1 MKLSCLQENLQAGLD
16 TVRRAVA
23 SRSTLPI
30 VQSVLL
36 CTENGMLTLH
46 ATDLEMSITTRIGAM
61 IEEEGATVV
70 PFKLLSGLARS
81 LAPDRVDL
89 EIVEPD
95 EDDPTHGMKGNRML
109 QIKCGKSVTN
119 VTVADPAD
127 FPPTPE
133 VPDEI
138 NVAIEVS
145 KLRTAIGMV
154 VPAAATEPTRP
165 VLTAVHMT
173 LQNDVLEMAAADGF
187 RLSMYRDRL
196 SADLEENISVN
207 VPARSISEVQRLA
220 GRHDGTVRMAMS
232 RVDPATVRFT
242 MDQTVL
248 VSQLIVGQ
256 FPNYEQLIP
265 DRYETRVIVE
275 LEDFRRAT
283 QSAAVLAKDNSS
295 NIVRLESEL
304 NPDEETGTMVVSG
317 RSEEIGHTRNEFQV
331 EQIDGP
337 GGRIAFNVRYLESL
351 INTMGKGR
359 LAMEINDSSAPAVF
373 RMADE
378 DQQDK
383 FAHVVMPMH
392 VQW

>member
-16 TVRRAVA
+16 TVGRAVA

-36 CTENGMLTLH
+36 HTENGMLTLH

-81 LAPDRVDL
+81 LAPDRVDM
-89 EIVEPD
+89 EIIEPD
-95 EDDPTHGMKGNRML
+95 EDAPTPGLQGSQTP

-133 VPDEI
+133 VPSDI
-138 NVAIEVS
+138 NVAIEGG
-145 KLRTAIGMV
+145 KLRTTIGMV
-154 VPAAATEPTRP
+154 VPSAATEPTRP
-165 VLTAVHMT
+165 VLTAVH
-173 LQNDVLEMAAADGF
+173 LKLENDVLEMAAADGF
-187 RLSMYRDRL
+187 RLAMYRDQL
-196 SADLEENISVN
+196 GADLDENVSIN
-207 VPARSISEVQRLA
+207 VPARSISEVQRLSA
-220 GRHDGTVRMAMS
+220 RHDGAVRMAMS
-232 RVDPATVRFT
+232 PEDPTTVRFT

-295 NIVRLESEL
+295 NIVRLEAEL
-304 NPDEETGTMVVSG
+304 NTDEQTGTMVVSG
-317 RSEEIGHTRNEFQV
+317 RSEDIGHTRNEFQV

-337 GGRIAFNVRYLESL
+337 GGRIAFNVRYLESI
-351 INTMGKGR
+351 INTLGKGK
-359 LAMEINDSSAPAVF
+359 LAMEINDSSAPGVF
-373 RMADE
+373 QLADP
-378 DQQDK
+378 DHQDK
-383 FAHVVMPMH
+383 FAHVVMPMY